1 MVSSVT
7 RVGQRKTIICA
18 ITSLIFV
25 VTHLPFSLQGTVKK
39 TSTQNLTF
47 YHSDATFDDCR
58 FEVTVLNDNSMM
70 QKWES
75 CFKNFSEAWRNA
87 KQHNRKPQHKHLEKD
102 HSASLYMYT
111 KSILQP
117 VNLNFKSAN
126 RTGKPKETFESRS
139 LYSFLTEGIQ
149 ILKHNQVTCVRTHF
163 KAETLLHLN
172 ISNKQVRFS
181 TFMLGSDEWNF
192 ARNISCF
199 EVHTCFGADI
209 TYYSALKQNNQVLIP
224 PYEIFKVT
232 DIQTETKECRI
243 SYRLTSNM
251 NCVYSK
257 ESNMLHPI
265 STLAVDGFWV
275 IFTIICIVII
285 CLLLSFALVKV
296 YHKTNAVYSSSFSS
310 KLQQPHCGLY

>member
-1 MVSSVT
+1 
-7 RVGQRKTIICA
+7 
-18 ITSLIFV
+18 
-25 VTHLPFSLQGTVKK
+25 
-39 TSTQNLTF
+39 
-47 YHSDATFDDCR
+47 
-58 FEVTVLNDNSMM
+58 MM
-70 QKWES
+70 QKWEF
-75 CFKNFSEAWRNA
+75 CCKNFSEAWRNA
-87 KQHNRKPQHKHLEKD
+87 EQHTRKPQHKHLEKD
-102 HSASLYMYT
+102 HSAALYMYT
-111 KSILQP
+111 KSMLQP

-149 ILKHNQVTCVRTHF
+149 ILKHSQVTCVSTHF
-163 KAETLLHLN
+163 QAETLLHLN

-181 TFMLGSDEWNF
+181 TFMLGSDEWDF

-199 EVHTCFGADI
+199 EVQTCFGADI
-209 TYYSALKQNNQVLIP
+209 TYYSALKKNNQVLIP

-265 STLAVDGFWV
+265 SAVVDGFWV
-275 IFTIICIVII
+275 IFTIICIVLI
-285 CLLLSFALVKV
+285 CLLLPFVLVKV
-296 YHKTNAVYSSSFSS
+296 YHKTNAVYGSSFPS